1 MVLRLSCQMTSRMNS
16 NVFKPALGRCV
27 SVCFFRNLINNVN
40 YADCLVLK
48 QHEVGVD
55 ILSSVV
61 GNMLK
66 REMPIPWL
74 RKLLAN
80 NFFSE
85 FSFCLS
91 WDHFDMSF
99 NSP

>member
-1 MVLRLSCQMTSRMNS
+1 MTSRMNS

-91 WDHFDMSF
+91 WGSF
-99 NSP
+99 

>member
-1 MVLRLSCQMTSRMNS
+1 MKSRSVSIRMVLRLSCQMTSRMNS

-66 REMPIPWL
+66 REMVEMIVS
-74 RKLLAN
+74 K
-80 NFFSE
+80 
-85 FSFCLS
+85 
-91 WDHFDMSF
+91 
-99 NSP
+99 

>member
-1 MVLRLSCQMTSRMNS
+1 MFLNLPKEG
-16 NVFKPALGRCV
+16 VFQFV
-27 SVCFFRNLINNVN
+27 FFRNLINNVN

-55 ILSSVV
+55 ILPSVV

-74 RKLLAN
+74 R
-80 NFFSE
+80 
-85 FSFCLS
+85 
-91 WDHFDMSF
+91 
-99 NSP
+99 